1 MEEGV
6 PRKQLCLLVTYCV
19 SGIVP
24 GLMYH
29 LTSRQ
34 LEDQV
39 PSILVTVFQMMGWE
53 VKEMEQLAQDLMPV
67 SSELTWTRGHLTAV
81 APSVPT

>member
-1 MEEGV
+1 MEDGV
-6 PRKQLCLLVTYCV
+6 PQKQLCLLVTYWV

-34 LEDQV
+34 PEGQV
-39 PSILVTVFQMMGWE
+39 PSILVTVFQMTG
-53 VKEMEQLAQDLMPV
+53 
-67 SSELTWTRGHLTAV
+67 
-81 APSVPT
+81 